1 MALALPRIEDSFRM
15 KLHRISS
22 AILAVSCCLA
32 VSATSFAQRGRGGMM
47 PSGNKP
53 YTIPVTV
60 RRVVLDV
67 VVTDSSDNAVTGL
80 TQKDFSVSEDN
91 KQQSIKSFETYD
103 FAPTKEYVAPKPPD
117 LPPDTFMNVATTQE
131 RGPLY
136 VIVYD
141 AVHMRHNDIEDD
153 QIIARKQLAQFM
165 ASKPAGT
172 RFALFLLAED
182 FHLVQGF
189 TTDPQQLLAAFDNH
203 KKGGVPLYFLYG
215 SNYGAADVDLPYEV
229 MAFLGHYLEG
239 LPGRKNLI
247 WMSSEF
253 PATVPMFAV
262 QNTIATATGTAG
274 SMSASAGSPFQA
286 QGFDGSAPTTMGDTW
301 SVKVMRKAIDA
312 LNAAQVSVYPI
323 DVGGLKPELNGI
335 DTAADHIAGATGGHA
350 YYNTNDF
357 AAAMQDATKNGSSY
371 YELSYSPTNT
381 AMDLKMRKI
390 KVALDKKGYHL
401 QYRQYYYA
409 EDPDAPLYNSEKKIA
424 AALAREDHPV
434 AHQPGDSLFAYM
446 EHGAPIDHDIVFR
459 ARFHAGPVA
468 MATPAQMANLI
479 EQPAYWVARKQDKPV
494 KMPPPIPLRTYTI
507 DYLVLDQ
514 VAGVHPGNQVLEFAA
529 CAYDSSGHMLNG
541 LSQNA
546 ARQQGQAQ
554 PAGQEKYFRAAQS
567 FDVPNTAAWL
577 RVAVRD
583 VNTDQIGTM
592 EIPLPL
598 ADAATPAQA
607 AGAPSAPS
615 Q

>member
-1 MALALPRIEDSFRM
+1 MVLRRSFHSIVPLACLVLSANLPALGQHGHGSMAAHP
-15 KLHRISS
+15 
-22 AILAVSCCLA
+22 
-32 VSATSFAQRGRGGMM
+32 T
-47 PSGNKP
+47 GNDQKP
-53 YTIPVTV
+53 YTMAVTV

-67 VVTDSSDNAVTGL
+67 VVTDANHNAVNGL
-80 TQKDFSVSEDN
+80 TQSDFSVTEDN
-91 KQQSIKSFETYD
+91 KPQNIKSFES
-103 FAPTKEYVAPKPPD
+103 FNFSAAPDYVAPK
-117 LPPDTFMNVATTQE
+117 LPQLPADTFLNVATTQE

-153 QIIARKQLAQFM
+153 QIRARKQLADFL

-172 RFALFLLAED
+172 RFCLFLLAED

-189 TTDPQQLLAAFDNH
+189 TTDPQQLLKAFDGHQNV
-203 KKGGVPLYFLYG
+203 KGIPLNFLMA

-229 MAFLGHYLEG
+229 MAFVGHYLEG

-262 QNTIATATGTAG
+262 QNTIAATGASTANFG
-274 SMSASAGSPFQA
+274 A
-286 QGFDGSAPTTMGDTW
+286 QGFDGSAPTTLGDTW
-301 SVKVMRKAIDA
+301 SQKVLRKAIDA

-335 DTAADHIAGATGGHA
+335 DTDADHIAQATGGKA
-350 YYNTNDF
+350 YYNTNDLKG
-357 AAAMQDATKNGSSY
+357 AMQDATINGSSY
-371 YELSYSPTNT
+371 YEISYAPTN
-381 AMDLKMRKI
+381 AVMDTKMRNI
-390 KVALDKKGYHL
+390 RVALDKKGYRL

-409 EDPDAPLYNSEKKIA
+409 EDPDAPLYNSEKKMA
-424 AALAREDHPV
+424 AALAAEDHPV
-434 AHQPGDSLFAYM
+434 AHLPGDSLFAYM

-459 ARFHAGPVA
+459 AQFHAGPVA
-468 MATPAQMANLI
+468 MATPTQMANLI
-479 EQPAYWVARKQDKPV
+479 EQPAYFVVRKPNHPV
-494 KMPPPIPLRTYTI
+494 KAVPPIPLRSYTI

-514 VAGVHPGNQVLEFAA
+514 AAEQHGNQVLEFAV
-529 CAYDSSGHMLNG
+529 CAYDALGHMLNG

-546 ARQQGQAQ
+546 VRAQA
-554 PAGQEKYFRAAQS
+554 PAGGQQPFFRAEQQ
-567 FDVPNTAAWL
+567 FDVPTTAAWL

-583 VNTDQIGTM
+583 VNTDRIGTM

-598 ADAATPAQA
+598 AQDG
-607 AGAPSAPS
+607 GAPQQTASK
-615 Q
+615 